1 MEIIQLKGVTKEYA
15 RNKVLEDVNITIEEG
30 DILGIIGQSGSG
42 KTTLLKLI
50 AGFIEPSEGEVVYF
64 SKVDNK
70 PKNLHEHFHQ
80 IKRHLGFTP
89 QHYSFYPKLTV
100 KENILHFG
108 QLYGIPRSTL
118 IENAK
123 SLLQFT
129 GLYEHREKLAE
140 HLSGGMQKRL
150 DITCSLTHKPKILIL
165 DEPTSDLDPVLQED
179 ILRLILEVNK
189 QGVTIVIASH
199 HLESLERLAT
209 KLVILHHGRV
219 ESYGHMEEIR
229 KPFLRDHITI
239 NIKTGN
245 DREKIITLV
254 KKLPVSKIV
263 DLGHQLLVYPID
275 APKTLAALLQVV
287 KQENLYLHDIDL
299 HKPTLGEIFEKITAK
314 K

>member
-1 MEIIQLKGVTKEYA
+1 VEIIQLKGVSKEYG
-15 RNKVLEDVNITIEEG
+15 RNKIIEDVSLTIEEG
-30 DILGIIGQSGSG
+30 DIFGIIGQSGSG

-50 AGFIEPSEGEVVYF
+50 SGFIEPTEGEVVYF
-64 SKVDNK
+64 SKIDNK
-70 PKNLHEHFHQ
+70 PKDLHKHFHK

-108 QLYGIPRSTL
+108 LLYGIDQKTL
-118 IENAK
+118 IENAR
-123 SLLQFT
+123 SLLEFT
-129 GLYEHREKLAE
+129 GLYEHRGKLAE
-140 HLSGGMQKRL
+140 NLSGGMQKRL

-165 DEPTSDLDPVLQED
+165 DEPTADLDPVLQED
-179 ILRLILEVNK
+179 ILRLIREVNK

-199 HLESLERLAT
+199 HLESLERLCT
-209 KLVILHHGRV
+209 KLAIIHRGKL
-219 ESYGHMEEIR
+219 ESYGHLEEIR

-239 NIKTGN
+239 TIRTGN
-245 DREKIITLV
+245 DKEKIIGLLQ
-254 KKLPVSKIV
+254 KLPVSKII
-263 DLGHQLLVYPID
+263 DQDHQLVIYPID

-299 HKPTLGEIFEKITAK
+299 HKPTLTEIFQKITGK